1 MAYGLKHEIIR
12 WKNAA
17 VDLVDWTLHYKSS
30 PLRNK
35 VFTFD
40 QNTYTYCI
48 HPHNQTWRNERAVEI
63 PIFKTLIDQY
73 SAKDVLEVGNV
84 LSYYGFM
91 RHDVV
96 DKYEFTLFQRVIRE
110 DFLSF
115 QTEKKYSLIISISTI
130 EHIGWDEVPRTPEKV
145 LQVLPRFDTLLKV
158 NGKAV
163 VSIPLGQNQFLNEAL
178 QDGSFPLSQSYFLR
192 RLSVDNQWEATDA
205 QTAFRCKYGD
215 PYPNANALLI
225 GIYQPSKSVGPSVT

>member
-12 WKNAA
+12 WKNAV
-17 VDLVDWTLHYKSS
+17 VDLVDWALHYNSA

-35 VFTFD
+35 VFTFN

-48 HPHNQTWRNERAVEI
+48 HPHNHTWRNERAVEI
-63 PIFKTLIDQY
+63 PIFKAFVDRY
-73 SAKDVLEVGNV
+73 SPKDVLEVGNV

-96 DKYEFTLFQRVIRE
+96 DKYEIPLFRRVNRK

-115 QTEKKYSLIISISTI
+115 RTEKKYSLIISISTI

-145 LQVLPRFDTLLKV
+145 LEVPARFDKLLKT

-163 VSIPLGQNQFLNEAL
+163 VSIPLGQNQFLDEAL
-178 QDGSFPLSQSYFLR
+178 QNGLFPLSQSYFLR
-192 RLSVDNQWEATDA
+192 RLSAENLWEATEA
-205 QTAFRCKYGD
+205 QTAFRCNYGD

-225 GIYQPSKSVGPSVT
+225 GVYKPSTSVVG